1 MFYSIKGEIVDLKA
15 LETCHLISL
24 ECSSGLCFNLKI
36 SNFTAKSCS
45 SIGQK
50 IKLFTQLVIRENLFE
65 LFGFLTNDEKEIFKM
80 LISVSGVGPNFAIT
94 ILSTIETEKLVEFI
108 ISGNEKEL
116 CNCKGI
122 GKKTASRIIL
132 ELKNKFDKINLN
144 FLKSTSQNLPSND
157 NINEAIS
164 ALVVLGFEK
173 SKILSAISSQPK
185 ESSVQ
190 QLIKNALKTLS

>member
-1 MFYSIKGEIVDLKA
+1 MV
-15 LETCHLISL
+15 
-24 ECSSGLCFNLKI
+24 
-36 SNFTAKSCS
+36 
-45 SIGQK
+45 
-50 IKLFTQLVIRENLFE
+50 RENSFE
-65 LFGFLTNDEKEIFKM
+65 LFGFLTNNEKEIFKM

-94 ILSTIETEKLVEFI
+94 ILSKIETEKLVEFI

-122 GKKTASRIIL
+122 GKKTASRIVL
-132 ELKNKFDKINLN
+132 ELKNKFNKTNLN
-144 FLKSTSQNLPSND
+144 ALESTLQNLPVSD
-157 NINEAIS
+157 NVNEAIS

-190 QLIKNALKTLS
+190 QLIKNILKILS